1 MLKVLLSN
9 EDLSNLKVFLERVN
23 LVGKEVPAYL
33 NIMQNLSLAEVI
45 DEKKEDKKE
54 DKKEV
59 K

>member
-9 EDLSNLKVFLERVN
+9 EDFSNLKVFLERVN

-54 DKKEV
+54 V